1 MLMGFKI
8 FHLRSTLNQAVTR
21 GFYCLDI
28 SCTII
33 HVYHSIYFL
42 VDCWQ
47 WYSNVISVGVI
58 YHASLIG
65 FDSNMTINGLNCDE
79 CLCKM
84 FTSSIFSLNC
94 FTTMMVL
101 FVKCFLMEFILVQN
115 HSQMKINLNSTFYFR
130 LSNQS
135 VITST
140 QMMTSTH
147 VTTSKGTSVSES
159 VVSARNA
166 SRESCSIHSI

>member
-1 MLMGFKI
+1 MVFTAYTFPVQLFMF
-8 FHLRSTLNQAVTR
+8 
-21 GFYCLDI
+21 
-28 SCTII
+28 TILFTFWLI
-33 HVYHSIYFL
+33 AGSG
-42 VDCWQ
+42 
-47 WYSNVISVGVI
+47 SNAISVGVI

-65 FDSNMTINGLNCDE
+65 FNSNMTINGLNCDE

-84 FTSSIFSLNC
+84 FTSPIFSLNC
-94 FTTMMVL
+94 FTNNNDGVMCQMFSDGIYL
-101 FVKCFLMEFILVQN
+101 GLN

-130 LSNQS
+130 LSNQP

-166 SRESCSIHSI
+166 IRESCSIHSI